1 MLFLG
6 GKMKLIEKRTDQLA
20 NVSQKD
26 VIENEYNFIKIP
38 MVLFNR
44 GNVFTALHKLKQ
56 STRWQVTF
64 HAY

>member
-20 NVSQKD
+20 NVSKKD
-26 VIENEYNFIKIP
+26 AIENEYNFIKIP
-38 MVLFNR
+38 VVFNW

-64 HAY
+64 HTY